1 MKFVLKNI
9 PEDGGCKITAEVAE
23 EEDEEFEEESQTGTV
38 DYLVNFYEANERVR
52 WRDVV

>member
-9 PEDGGCKITAEVAE
+9 PEDGGCKITAEVPE
-23 EEDEEFEEESQTGTV
+23 EEDEEFAEEDRTGIV